1 MCENNDTM
9 QIITLTSS
17 ELGSTPLSSDNVLIF
32 MPFIEPMQA
41 KRTAEALSRRANSPG
56 VIVCIFDE
64 KKEGF
69 IHLVNRAFKLSQS
82 PYVGYLAED
91 AFPGRAWLKIGLDK
105 LQDTKGALLGFNDG
119 KWHGHLA
126 AFGLVERMW
135 AEKNYAGDL
144 FYPKYHKHY
153 ADAELTVLAKNERL
167 FAYDPGSVLIE
178 VDWEKDQK
186 STYPADKK
194 LFQAR
199 AQTGFDGKV
208 TDPQWL
214 EMFS

>member
-1 MCENNDTM
+1 MCENNHTM

-17 ELGSTPLSSDNVLIF
+17 ELGSTPLISDSVLIF

-56 VIVCIFDE
+56 TIVCIFDE

-105 LQDTKGALLGFNDG
+105 LLSTKGALLGFNDG

-126 AFGLVERMW
+126 GFGLVDRVW
-135 AEKNYAGDL
+135 AEQNYQGDL
-144 FYPKYHKHY
+144 FYPSYHKHY
-153 ADAELTVLAKNERL
+153 ADTELTLLAKSDGVY
-167 FAYDPGSVLIE
+167 AYDPDSVLIE